1 MGTRSRKKCQF
12 ITKHSLSFVPVDMAR
27 LKGEPGR
34 TRHEHKD
41 EQLKGLEDQFYLM
54 LEDCS
59 EDFKFEMERVISSYM
74 TRVLRIAYLQGI
86 KDFLELFIVL
96 KEDTRNILQK
106 YVDV

>member
-1 MGTRSRKKCQF
+1 MLINQIIDEDTSNCYK
-12 ITKHSLSFVPVDMAR
+12 TMS
-27 LKGEPGR
+27 E
-34 TRHEHKD
+34 D
-41 EQLKGLEDQFYLM
+41 EQLKGMEDQFYLM

-59 EDFKFEMERVISSYM
+59 EDFKFEMERVVSSYM

>member
-1 MGTRSRKKCQF
+1 MLINQIIDEDTSNCYK
-12 ITKHSLSFVPVDMAR
+12 TMS
-27 LKGEPGR
+27 E
-34 TRHEHKD
+34 D
-41 EQLKGLEDQFYLM
+41 EQLSGLEDQFYLM

-59 EDFKFEMERVISSYM
+59 EDFKFEMERVVSSYM

-86 KDFLELFIVL
+86 RDFSELFIVL

>member
-1 MGTRSRKKCQF
+1 MLINQIIDEDTSNCYK
-12 ITKHSLSFVPVDMAR
+12 TMS
-27 LKGEPGR
+27 
-34 TRHEHKD
+34 KD

-59 EDFKFEMERVISSYM
+59 EDFKFEMERVVSSYM

-96 KEDTRNILQK
+96 KDDTRNILQK

>member
-1 MGTRSRKKCQF
+1 MLINQIIDEDTSNCYK
-12 ITKHSLSFVPVDMAR
+12 TMS
-27 LKGEPGR
+27 E
-34 TRHEHKD
+34 D
-41 EQLKGLEDQFYLM
+41 EQLKGMEDQFYLM

-59 EDFKFEMERVISSYM
+59 EDFKFEIERVVSSYM

>member
-1 MGTRSRKKCQF
+1 MLINQIIDEDTSNCYK
-12 ITKHSLSFVPVDMAR
+12 TMS
-27 LKGEPGR
+27 E
-34 TRHEHKD
+34 D
-41 EQLKGLEDQFYLM
+41 EQLSGLEDQFYLM
-54 LEDCS
+54 LEDFS
-59 EDFKFEMERVISSYM
+59 EDFKFEMERVVSSYM

>member
-1 MGTRSRKKCQF
+1 MLINQ
-12 ITKHSLSFVPVDMAR
+12 II
-27 LKGEPGR
+27 
-34 TRHEHKD
+34 D
-41 EQLKGLEDQFYLM
+41 EDTSNCYKTMSEDKQLKVLEDQFYLM

-59 EDFKFEMERVISSYM
+59 EDFKFDMERVVSSYM

>member
-1 MGTRSRKKCQF
+1 MLINQIMDEDTSNCYK
-12 ITKHSLSFVPVDMAR
+12 TMS
-27 LKGEPGR
+27 E
-34 TRHEHKD
+34 D
-41 EQLKGLEDQFYLM
+41 EQLKGMEDQFYLM

-59 EDFKFEMERVISSYM
+59 EDFKFEMERVVSSYM

>member
-1 MGTRSRKKCQF
+1 MLINQIIDEDTSNCYK
-12 ITKHSLSFVPVDMAR
+12 TMS
-27 LKGEPGR
+27 E
-34 TRHEHKD
+34 D
-41 EQLKGLEDQFYLM
+41 EQLSGLEDQFYLM
-54 LEDCS
+54 LEDCT
-59 EDFKFEMERVISSYM
+59 EDFKFEIERVVSSYM

>member
-1 MGTRSRKKCQF
+1 MLINQIIDEDTSNCYK
-12 ITKHSLSFVPVDMAR
+12 TMS
-27 LKGEPGR
+27 E
-34 TRHEHKD
+34 D
-41 EQLKGLEDQFYLM
+41 EQLNGLEDQFYLM
-54 LEDCS
+54 LEDCT
-59 EDFKFEMERVISSYM
+59 EDFKFEMERVVSSYM

>member
-1 MGTRSRKKCQF
+1 MLINQIMDEDTSNCYK
-12 ITKHSLSFVPVDMAR
+12 TMS
-27 LKGEPGR
+27 E
-34 TRHEHKD
+34 D
-41 EQLKGLEDQFYLM
+41 EQLSGLEDQFYLM
-54 LEDCS
+54 LEDCT
-59 EDFKFEMERVISSYM
+59 EDFKFEMERVVSSYM

>member
-1 MGTRSRKKCQF
+1 MLINQIIDEDTSNCYK
-12 ITKHSLSFVPVDMAR
+12 TMS
-27 LKGEPGR
+27 E
-34 TRHEHKD
+34 D
-41 EQLKGLEDQFYLM
+41 EQLSGLEDQFYLM

-59 EDFKFEMERVISSYM
+59 EDFKFEMERVVSSYM